1 MKRKE
6 KSGDGSWCQVCK
18 MLLKYRKLFI
28 GIILCLLC
36 TSIITFFQPMIIRQI
51 TDQGMVQ
58 KDLQCILF
66 FSGIMVLVSF
76 IQQGVGV
83 IQTRIFSNLHNI
95 MISSLYEK
103 SYWKLKKL
111 SIQYFD
117 EKGSVEITN
126 TINADI
132 NNVASIANQI
142 TTFSVSSVLQIIGGI
157 VGLALL
163 DWKLALLIVLIIP
176 IKFIIVYFFSEKK
189 NEKVEQWIESNR
201 MFTKWLGDCV
211 SGIREMKLWNLFDVK
226 RKEFEE
232 LQKKMMDSYKE
243 NIMLDEYRTLSIA
256 LLDAVLNASLYMLGG
271 MLIVKRELTIGEAFA
286 FITYSGYVVS
296 PISFLI
302 NIKYYFAKIRPS
314 AKRLITF
321 WRQPEEPGIE
331 YKIKSEDFVKASQVN
346 KAPVIELKNVSFG
359 YKETELVLKDVSF
372 SVQRGEKVAIIGEN
386 GSGKSTILNLLTGF
400 YQPQKGVIKVNELPL
415 ETMNLEKIRN
425 NIAVISQKPY
435 LFQGTIDDNINI
447 DGKASCEQIWNA
459 CKKSGALNFINKLE
473 QGLKQEIGQNGA
485 MLSGG
490 ERQKIA
496 VARALLKNSEIL
508 LMDEATTGFDVESN
522 KAIHNLLYKELEGIT
537 VIFVTHK
544 YEELEVVDRVYKL
557 SEGVLKRYKG

>member
-321 WRQPEEPGIE
+321 WRQPEEPGIK

-435 LFQGTIDDNINI
+435 LFQGTIEDNINI

>member
-435 LFQGTIDDNINI
+435 LFQGTIEDNINI

>member
-1 MKRKE
+1 
-6 KSGDGSWCQVCK
+6 
-18 MLLKYRKLFI
+18 
-28 GIILCLLC
+28 
-36 TSIITFFQPMIIRQI
+36 MIIRQI

-435 LFQGTIDDNINI
+435 LFQGTIEDNINI